1 MMHRK
6 AADGAIDYEDFM
18 RLSRRLAG
26 AHEAAECFRRAV
38 FNLLTTNR
46 DDHGRNHSF
55 LYDENTMTWSLAPAY
70 DLNPSVFTTLIA
82 LHWLGSAQVP
92 IRFTSLLRLA
102 EIGGISAKAAR
113 EIYGQ
118 VEAAT
123 LGGWRTA
130 ATKAEVPPA
139 MIEYWQKEMTR
150 QTQPLRD
157 DATVSAASAG
167 RRKTKREAFE

>member
-70 DLNPSVFTTLIA
+70 DLNTSVFTTLIA